1 MNSGAFGCDAGLM
14 PTSKAGGQTVFTG
27 RERLLPNQRQAV
39 CRFNSP
45 TRKRGTGVI
54 HSLTRRVVI
63 SALISRTTTLNQQN
77 ACTNGIST

>member
-1 MNSGAFGCDAGLM
+1 MLELRIV
-14 PTSKAGGQTVFTG
+14 PVSKLKPFQGKG
-27 RERLLPNQRQAV
+27 AV

-63 SALISRTTTLNQQN
+63 STLISRTTLNHQPDKLV
-77 ACTNGIST
+77 GV